1 MWDAETGREV
11 VTLWGHTGEVMS
23 VAFSPD
29 GKLIAS
35 ASPGQDSEGVGPRRA
50 AGNRSPWPG
59 PYRSVKAV
67 AFSPDGKRLASG
79 GDDGNVRAWDFGQRP
94 GGLLLRWP
102 HPQVTGVAFSPDGK
116 LIASAG
122 SDKTVKVWDA
132 ATGREAFALEGHG
145 DEIDGRGL

>member
-35 ASPGQDSEGVGPRRA
+35 ASQDKTVKVWGPASGRESLTF
-50 AGNRSPWPG
+50 AGS
-59 PYRSVKAV
+59 YRSVKAV

-79 GDDGNVRAWDFGQRP
+79 GDDGNVGPGTWPAAGRPPAPVAASPGHRRGVQPRRQAHRLGRLRQDGQGLGRGDRPRGFRP
-94 GGLLLRWP
+94 GGPR
-102 HPQVTGVAFSPDGK
+102 
-116 LIASAG
+116 
-122 SDKTVKVWDA
+122 
-132 ATGREAFALEGHG
+132 
-145 DEIDGRGL
+145 